1 MDPHCQKV
9 CVHSYPDIHSYFP
22 SLSLLISYYISP
34 SHLTLEPQNYLPDP
48 KPLLLAHAP
57 WFFLYYS
64 LCPNCPFHVPPPF
77 PLQVCCLKKISWIII
92 FSFGEHLWSFSL
104 PILQGELATPLYS
117 NAPHRRLNHINNSTL
132 WHMLN
137 CVFSITRLWTPLV
150 KNPLWFIDI
159 EIILSIVLI

>member
-64 LCPNCPFHVPPPF
+64 LCPNCPFHVPHPS
-77 PLQVCCLKKISWIII
+77 LYKSAVLKKSAESLSFHLGNIYEAFPYLYFRENWLLLCILMHPIDAWTILII
-92 FSFGEHLWSFSL
+92 
-104 PILQGELATPLYS
+104 PLYGICLIVCLALLDCELLWLRTLS
-117 NAPHRRLNHINNSTL
+117 DLST
-132 WHMLN
+132 
-137 CVFSITRLWTPLV
+137 
-150 KNPLWFIDI
+150 
-159 EIILSIVLI
+159 

>member
-64 LCPNCPFHVPPPF
+64 LLNLSTCWLLTLLDRPPPPKKRKPRNCAFPCCRRRFEYYLFYICSDNTQYLLKTFYNIRISFSWRKQGIFKSWLFKTPNCGENGNIHSSSEQRRFSHVDCE
-77 PLQVCCLKKISWIII
+77 Q
-92 FSFGEHLWSFSL
+92 
-104 PILQGELATPLYS
+104 
-117 NAPHRRLNHINNSTL
+117 
-132 WHMLN
+132 
-137 CVFSITRLWTPLV
+137 
-150 KNPLWFIDI
+150 
-159 EIILSIVLI
+159 